1 MIFNTANKLK
11 TKLGES
17 NDYNEISS
25 VNCSKYTKKRT
36 YIIAAHKV
44 SSVKHVQRTLSR
56 REVSKNTETIAT
68 NSNDREWS

>member
-25 VNCSKYTKKRT
+25 VNCSKYTKKTHIYYSSTQSQQRKART
-36 YIIAAHKV
+36 TN
-44 SSVKHVQRTLSR
+44 TL
-56 REVSKNTETIAT
+56 KA
-68 NSNDREWS
+68 